1 MFASSPSVTREVID
15 AAAPLRHLQVPTVKE
30 EAEMTDA
37 EAFVANWAKVWRGAD
52 SDAQLYMDLLHE
64 GCPLLNPINEI
75 RREDLPA
82 FMAAVLETEPDIR
95 VVPIRWAETDDGVL
109 IEWVN
114 TGTVNGV
121 RVELRG
127 ADRYTLVDGKASEGV
142 AYFDPRPL
150 IA

>member
-1 MFASSPSVTREVID
+1 MT
-15 AAAPLRHLQVPTVKE
+15 AAET
-30 EAEMTDA
+30 
-37 EAFVANWAKVWRGAD
+37 FVANWAKVWRGAD
-52 SDAQLYMDLLHE
+52 SDPQLYMDLLHE
-64 GCPLLNPINEI
+64 GCPLVNPINEI

-82 FMAAVLETEPDIR
+82 FMAAVLEMEPDIR

-114 TGTVNGV
+114 TGTLNGV